1 LNHRLERQVAVVTG
15 ASRGIGRAIALRLAQ
30 AGADVALIGRSLPE
44 LELVA
49 QEISSLGAIG
59 MPLVCDV
66 TNLAD
71 LETVFANLERVDIL
85 INNAG
90 TNIPEPFVDVSLEH
104 FGRIFDLNLKAS
116 FFAAQLAAKNM
127 LARKSGGVIL
137 NVSSQ
142 MGHVGAVNRSVYCAS
157 KHAIEGL
164 TKALAVELA
173 SHGIRVVSVAPT
185 FIETPMTKP
194 MLENPEFKREV
205 LANIPLGHLGSIE
218 DVAEAVL
225 FLVSPAARM
234 ITGTSLLVDGGWTAR

>member
-1 LNHRLERQVAVVTG
+1 VVVTG
-15 ASRGIGRAIALRLAQ
+15 ASRGIGRAIAYRLAL
-30 AGADVALIGRSLPE
+30 AGANLVLLGRSLPD

-49 QEISSLGAIG
+49 QEIQGLGGTAT
-59 MPLVCDV
+59 PRACDV
-66 TNLAD
+66 TKLSD
-71 LETVFANLERVDIL
+71 LEQVFNHLERIDVL

-104 FGRIFDLNLKAS
+104 FERIFDLNLKAS

-127 LARKSGGVIL
+127 LRNSGGVIL

-142 MGHVGAVNRSVYCAS
+142 MGHVGAVNRTVYCAS

-164 TKALAVELA
+164 TKALALELA
-173 SHGIRVVSVAPT
+173 PHGIRVVSVAPT

-194 MLENPEFKREV
+194 MLENPEFKRDV
-205 LANIPLGHLGSIE
+205 LSNIPLGHLGSLE

-225 FLVSPAARM
+225 FLVGPAARM
-234 ITGTSLLVDGGWTAR
+234 ITGSSVLLDGGWTAR

>member
-1 LNHRLERQVAVVTG
+1 VVVTG
-15 ASRGIGRAIALRLAQ
+15 ASRGIGRAISCRLAL
-30 AGADVALIGRSLPE
+30 AGANLVLLGRSLPE

-49 QEISSLGAIG
+49 QEIQGLGGTAI
-59 MPLVCDV
+59 PRPCDV
-66 TNLAD
+66 TKLAD
-71 LETVFANLERVDIL
+71 LERAFSSLERIDVL

-90 TNIPEPFVDVSLEH
+90 TNIPEPFVDVTLEH
-104 FGRIFDLNLKAS
+104 FEGIFDLNVKAS

-127 LARKSGGVIL
+127 LRNTGGVIV

-142 MGHVGAVNRSVYCAS
+142 MGHVGAANRTVYCAS

-173 SHGIRVVSVAPT
+173 PHGIRVVSVAPT

-194 MLENPEFKREV
+194 MLENPEFKRDV
-205 LANIPLGHLGSIE
+205 LSNIPLGHLGSLE

-234 ITGTSLLVDGGWTAR
+234 ITGSSVLLDGGWTAR